1 MKWRPQAKFWM
12 ARLAFLAVCA
22 FLTASTLNLWLGNKI
37 SRSIS
42 SQESA
47 KQLPPPAIN
56 HSPKQRDFASASDR
70 NIFGGR
76 RERISLLEIAE
87 GEGESG
93 NWEEATLSSI
103 GARLIATAVFLNP
116 VYSLATIESGG
127 EPRSYSIN
135 DCPSDVMRVD
145 PLFAEIIGPSVNE
158 PLVPCNRLMGF
169 AVIKRIEEQRVI
181 VYNERD
187 RRYEY
192 IPLQEGFVPQPPSR
206 RVMEPVSGGA
216 AGSTLRKLGA
226 NKYEIDAKDFDSTMG
241 NLSAI
246 ATQARIVPAF
256 DESGK
261 SIGFKLLNV
270 VPDSIYTKV
279 GLQDGDIITKINGY
293 EINSPDKALELY
305 QMRSTAKQLN
315 IDFKRDGVSKTADV
329 SISGRPQ

>member
-1 MKWRPQAKFWM
+1 M

-22 FLTASTLNLWLGNKI
+22 YLTASTINLWLGNKI
-37 SRSIS
+37 SRSLS
-42 SQESA
+42 GQDSA
-47 KQLPPPAIN
+47 KQLPHPVID
-56 HSPKQRDFASASDR
+56 HGPKHRNFAAASDR
-70 NIFGGR
+70 NIFGGK
-76 RERISLLEIAE
+76 RERISLLEVAE

-93 NWEEATLSSI
+93 NWEEASLSSI

-116 VYSLATIESGG
+116 MYSLATIESGG

-135 DCPSDVMRVD
+135 DCPNNGMAVD

-181 VYNERD
+181 IYNERD

-192 IPLQEGFVPQPPSR
+192 LPLQEGFVPQPPSR
-206 RVMEPVSGGA
+206 RMIEPIASGS
-216 AGSTLRKLGA
+216 AGSTLRKIGA

-256 DESGK
+256 DENGK

-315 IDFKRDGVSKTADV
+315 IDYKRDGVSKTSDV
-329 SISGRPQ
+329 SISGRLQ